1 MSEEHIGPLDGLRGI
16 AALTVVFTHG
26 VNAKLWF
33 TNAYGGISTIGVAIF
48 FVLSG
53 FLMGFLYLE
62 KPFSNRSLIRYGISR
77 FSRIAPAYLTIIL
90 ISYFIFNVV
99 DPSFV
104 YAINN
109 HNVLRHL
116 LFSGNVSVFWSIPP
130 EVQFYFFF
138 AFVWYALHSF
148 YMQAKLLP
156 IMILGVV
163 CIAMILLR
171 NHFPGTLLASKLHFF
186 LFGCIAGVLRQKIKS
201 LPLTSLGL
209 TLIQLLFFSVT
220 ISIGVFLVA
229 TYGYKYPYEIV
240 YYALITA
247 VMIFLLSY
255 PTQTANRLFANTL
268 LSFIGKWSFSLYL
281 THEIVIQA
289 AEGAMVNGVLSQYL
303 AALVALI
310 GSIVLSWLMYEVVER
325 PTQSLI
331 KQKLSDRFLKA

>member
-1 MSEEHIGPLDGLRGI
+1 MSEQHIGPLDGLRGI

-33 TNAYGGISTIGVAIF
+33 LNAWDGISTIGVAIF

-62 KPFSNRSLIRYGISR
+62 KPYSSQAVLRYGISR

-130 EVQFYFFF
+130 EVQFYIFFIF
-138 AFVWYALHSF
+138 IWYALHA
-148 YMQAKLLP
+148 YYANARLLP
-156 IMILGVV
+156 VMVILVVSLIMIIG
-163 CIAMILLR
+163 R

-186 LFGCIAGVLRQKIKS
+186 LFGCIAGAIRQKIKS
-201 LPLTSLGL
+201 IPISGYRLSVIQL
-209 TLIQLLFFSVT
+209 TLFSLTILL
-220 ISIGVFLVA
+220 GVYLVA
-229 TYGYKYPYEIV
+229 TYDYKYPYEII
-240 YYALITA
+240 YYALVTA
-247 VMIFLLSY
+247 VMIFLMSY
-255 PTQTANRLFANTL
+255 QTSIANNIFANKP
-268 LSFIGKWSFSLYL
+268 LSLIGKWSFSLYL
-281 THEIVIQA
+281 THEIVIQLAERAFKSGLLTQFYA
-289 AEGAMVNGVLSQYL
+289 AMFAI
-303 AALVALI
+303 I

-331 KQKLSDRFLKA
+331 KQKLTDRLLS